1 MKPPVTLLGTGLLG
15 AATAERLLE
24 KEYPLTVFNRSQE
37 KTKVLRRKSAKI
49 ASSVETAVAAS
60 HRIILMLTD
69 FAAISEL
76 MDEVPPDALRGRT
89 IIQMGTISP
98 AQSRSLAER
107 VGVSGGEYFEAPV
120 LGSRP
125 EAREGRL
132 QILVGC
138 TEDQWER
145 HRDFLENLGR
155 SITRF
160 GEVGTAA
167 AAKLALNQLIASLT
181 AAFGL
186 SLGYVRENRID
197 IDAFM
202 DVLRDSALFAPTFD
216 KKLPRM
222 RERNFSDPNFPLRHL
237 RKDLR
242 LIMRDMKRHD
252 LEIPFLD
259 GLDRILSD
267 ALNQGLGHMDY
278 SAIYNT
284 IHPTA
289 DD

>member
-37 KTKVLRRKSAKI
+37 KTKVLRRKSAKV
-49 ASSVETAVAAS
+49 ASSVETALAAS

-89 IIQMGTISP
+89 VIQMGTISP

-107 VGVSGGEYFEAPV
+107 VGVSGGEYLEAPV

-138 TEDQWER
+138 TEDQLER
-145 HRDFLENLGR
+145 HRDLLENLGR

-222 RERNFSDPNFPLRHL
+222 RERDFSDPNFPLRHL

-242 LIMRDMKRHD
+242 LVMRDMKRHN

-278 SAIYNT
+278 SAIYNA
-284 IHPTA
+284 IHP
-289 DD
+289 DEE